1 MICFVVWLAS
11 GGGYLWPLWIAGPW
25 GAIMIGRWISGSHP
39 GGGPHPG
46 GPHHHG
52 PHQGRQIRAERPD
65 QIGGG
70 TRD

>member
-1 MICFVVWLAS
+1 
-11 GGGYLWPLWIAGPW
+11 
-25 GAIMIGRWISGSHP
+25 MIGRWISGSHP